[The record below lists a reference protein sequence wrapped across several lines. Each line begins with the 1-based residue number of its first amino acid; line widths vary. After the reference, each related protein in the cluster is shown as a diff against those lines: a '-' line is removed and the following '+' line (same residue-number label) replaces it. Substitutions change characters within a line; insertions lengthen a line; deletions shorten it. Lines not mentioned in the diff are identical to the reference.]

1 MYGILYFLNVSIAM
15 HTEDYYLGTVSF
27 RTLDP
32 PLRSSPVHKINE
44 NLNHFLLCFNIITD
58 V

>member
-1 MYGILYFLNVSIAM
+1 M